1 MHVADDPFIH
11 PEQLLKER
19 SRPALALKLL
29 EESAMSRAQ
38 QSVEYQKELEEVF
51 GDDSASINLTPG
63 SFENEI
69 DLKDVAVWIDP
80 IDGSKALAEGDL
92 EHVTNLIGITVK
104 GRPKVGIMHKPF
116 LKNRAETRTYVGS
129 VEAGL
134 FYFDHSDSDSSTSK
148 PNYVPPFG
156 ERQEELEASFK
167 PKLCTSPSFYQQQS
181 LMEDVIADLQPQQ
194 VNRIKGPGNKF
205 LHLTNERSDFFLN
218 LVPGYEMWDM
228 AASEAIF
235 QSRFGILTDAKQK
248 PLFYDKSKRS
258 FSLWNGIVA
267 ARNSDI
273 YFKTKERYEEK
284 SGKTLGAT

>member
-1 MHVADDPFIH
+1 MPTKSMHVADDPFIH

-29 EESAMSRAQ
+29 EESAISRAQ
-38 QSVEYQKELEEVF
+38 QSVEYQNELEEVF

-134 FYFDHSDSDSSTSK
+134 FYFDHSETDSSTSK

-156 ERQEELEASFK
+156 ERQEELDSSFK

-181 LMEDVIADLQPQQ
+181 LMEDVISDLQPQQ

-235 QSRFGILTDAKQK
+235 QSRFGILTDAK
-248 PLFYDKSKRS
+248 
-258 FSLWNGIVA
+258 
-267 ARNSDI
+267 
-273 YFKTKERYEEK
+273 
-284 SGKTLGAT
+284 